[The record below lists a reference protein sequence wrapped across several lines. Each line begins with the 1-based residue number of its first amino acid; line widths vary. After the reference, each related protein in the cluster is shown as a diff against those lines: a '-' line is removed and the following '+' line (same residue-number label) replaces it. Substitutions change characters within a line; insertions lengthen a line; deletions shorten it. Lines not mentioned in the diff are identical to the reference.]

1 MNKGTLHGI
10 AAYLI
15 WGFFPIYF
23 KMIEEVPPLQIV
35 ANRIL
40 WSFLLLALLL
50 FVRQQWKVLFASI
63 KGPRFLLAFLIAS
76 VLLAVNWLT
85 YVWAVNAD
93 YIIEASLGY
102 YINPLVSVLL
112 GVIFLRERLR
122 PLQWAPIGLA
132 AFGVLFLTI
141 SYGRL
146 PWIALLLAG
155 SFGLYGLAKKTAPLG
170 SFYGL
175 SIETGMLIIPSLVYL
190 TYLQTHG
197 QGALGHASPGIV
209 FLLALSGP
217 ITTVPLLLFGSAA
230 KKMDL
235 YMLGVLQY
243 IAPTMQFLIGVF
255 IYGEPFTHADLV
267 GFGIIWAALALLS
280 VEGYLVRR
288 RRQAFA

>member
-1 MNKGTLHGI
+1 MNKGIYYGI

-23 KMIEEVPPLQIV
+23 KLIEEVPPLQIV
-35 ANRIL
+35 GNRIL
-40 WSFLLLALLL
+40 WSFLLLALVL
-50 FVRQQWKVLFASI
+50 FTRRQWKVLFAQI

-76 VLLAVNWLT
+76 FLLAVNWLI
-85 YVWAVNAD
+85 YVWAVNAN

-112 GVIFLRERLR
+112 GVVFLRERLR
-122 PLQWAPIGLA
+122 PMQWAPVGLA
-132 AFGVLFLTI
+132 ALGVLYLTL

-170 SFYGL
+170 SFHGL

-190 TYLQTHG
+190 AYLQIHG
-197 QGALGHASPGIV
+197 QGAFGHASPVIII
-209 FLLALSGP
+209 LLALSGP

-230 KKMDL
+230 KQMDL
-235 YMLGVLQY
+235 YMLGLLQY
-243 IAPTMQFLIGVF
+243 IAPTLQFSIGVF
-255 IYGEPFTHADLV
+255 LYHEPFTHADLV
-267 GFGIIWAALALLS
+267 GFGIIWTSLALLS

-288 RRQAFA
+288 RRSAFA